1 MDSAILS
8 TPMLCAGDFVSDPTS
23 SLPSGR
29 YVVVL
34 EIVNLPE
41 HQGVFPLIVY
51 ELGGWPSSRGLF
63 LWMEGGLGTLI
74 FSSAHRSWHAL
85 VIYMKRVDISRQ
97 RGECLVFS
105 PSLPGWRS
113 RNTYEHSWEA
123 VRELLPPEKRSCPP
137 GHHSL
142 ICPG

>member
-1 MDSAILS
+1 MRYAKRLGTPSGGTIDRNGEAGDVMDSAILS
-8 TPMLCAGDFVSDPTS
+8 TPLLCAGDFVSDPTS

-85 VIYMKRVDISRQ
+85 VIYMKRVDISR
-97 RGECLVFS
+97 
-105 PSLPGWRS
+105 
-113 RNTYEHSWEA
+113 
-123 VRELLPPEKRSCPP
+123 
-137 GHHSL
+137 
-142 ICPG
+142 